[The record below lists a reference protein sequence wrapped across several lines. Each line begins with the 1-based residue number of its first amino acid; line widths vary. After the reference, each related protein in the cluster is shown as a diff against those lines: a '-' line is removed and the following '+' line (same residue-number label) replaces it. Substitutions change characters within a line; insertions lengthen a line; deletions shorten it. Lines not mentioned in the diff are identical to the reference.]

1 MFKIKSITNLR
12 NFKIIVL
19 LLATAI
25 STVFIYTKINENP
38 VLEINVNQEDFLITI
53 TGENKNYTSESDF
66 KSKVDKGLY
75 TIKVEK
81 DDYITEQRQLNILEN
96 TKIEIN
102 LFKSSLSDLQKSYQL
117 EPIRQVSTTESVDN
131 NNSYG
136 INRENGNLI
145 KIEDGKEKIVYSGK
159 TKDYA
164 IGKNILIV
172 LDQEDQNQIIVIDSS
187 TLKTRRISKKEL
199 YPITSIALSDD
210 EKFIYFLAEFNIRN
224 KISNLYTTEIDGSN
238 TIKITGTTAQS
249 VKYLKNS
256 IVVLFEENHDLN
268 KNRII
273 LFDTNKKEEILYK
286 YTNKFS
292 ISPNKIYISLH
303 KTNNIEL
310 LNTDNYKS
318 NSSKILDSSRSTWR
332 DSNTLYIFR
341 NNEENVYL
349 SKVTANPFKVE
360 DFSLLLEGISLQ
372 NIIGFMGDKIYL
384 QDYENKIFSIKL

>member
-1 MFKIKSITNLR
+1 MFKIKSITNFKD
-12 NFKIIVL
+12 FKIIVL
-19 LLATAI
+19 LLAAAI
-25 STVFIYTKINENP
+25 SAVFIYTKINEKP
-38 VLEINVNQEDFLITI
+38 VLQIDVNQDDFIITI
-53 TGENKNYTSESDF
+53 TSENKNYTSKSNF

-81 DDYITEQRQLNILEN
+81 NDYITEQRQLNILEN

-117 EPIRQVSTTESVDN
+117 EPIKQISMTESVDS

-164 IGKNILIV
+164 IGKDILIV
-172 LDQEDQNQIIVIDSS
+172 LDQEDLNQIAVVDSN
-187 TLKTRRISKKEL
+187 TLETRRINKKEL
-199 YPITSIALSDD
+199 YPITSIALSGD

-224 KISNLYTTEIDGSN
+224 KISNLYATEIDGSN
-238 TIKITGTTAQS
+238 TIKITETTAQS

-268 KNRII
+268 KNRVI
-273 LFDTNKKEEILYK
+273 LFDTDKKEEVLYK

-292 ISPNKIYISLH
+292 ISPNKAYISLH

-310 LNTDNYKS
+310 LNTDSYKS
-318 NSSKILDSSRSTWR
+318 NSNKILESSRSIWR
-332 DSNTLYIFR
+332 DNNTLYIFR

-349 SKVTANPFKVE
+349 SKVTANPFNVE
-360 DFSLLLEGISLQ
+360 DFILLLEGISLQ